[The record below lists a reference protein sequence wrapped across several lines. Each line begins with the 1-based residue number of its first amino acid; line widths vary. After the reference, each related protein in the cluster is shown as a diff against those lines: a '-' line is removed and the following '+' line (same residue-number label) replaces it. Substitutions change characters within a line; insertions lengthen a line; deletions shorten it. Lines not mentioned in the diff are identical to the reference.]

1 MLLLCK
7 GCPDQ
12 AVQPHSDLCGL
23 DWQSQP
29 QIKFACVNMGCITSD
44 GDNRDPP
51 GIGKLTK
58 PTGENLCFLKP
69 VGQVEH
75 NGLDTK
81 V

>member
-1 MLLLCK
+1 
-7 GCPDQ
+7 
-12 AVQPHSDLCGL
+12 
-23 DWQSQP
+23 
-29 QIKFACVNMGCITSD
+29 MGCITAD
-44 GDNRDPP
+44 GDNRNPP

-58 PTGENLCFLKP
+58 PTGENLRFLKP